1 MKKNNGF
8 IQIIVIF
15 VILLLLLVIGV
26 LAINVFSDK
35 LDLNENIEEF
45 SKEVAN
51 TIQTSVSEINNKI
64 NNENTSSTTNSD
76 LEELLKNVEST
87 NKINESNNT
96 SEISAVLG
104 IYFYN
109 QLNNWS
115 KIIYNS
121 IYSNKENMKTGTYK
135 VEIDSS
141 ISELL
146 KQENGAELLQ
156 EYYQSAIEAYIYDNP
171 DVFYLDVNN
180 LYINIE
186 TTKKLLST
194 TYNVYID
201 NGKASTYLAEGF
213 YSKEQIEECEK
224 QIKEEVVK
232 IVQDSNDI
240 AYQKVKNIHDYMV
253 ENISYDQTIS
263 KDNIYNIYGAI
274 INKECVC
281 EGYAKAFKYL
291 LNQVGIESVIVIGE
305 AKNTKDQLEA
315 HAWNYVKLEGLWYAV
330 DVTWDDPII
339 IGGGKLSNSSKYKY
353 FLKGYNTMNKDH
365 TPIKQFT
372 EEGKEFEY
380 PDLNEI
386 DYN

>member
-96 SEISAVLG
+96 SEISAVSG

-281 EGYAKAFKYL
+281 EGYAKAYKYL